1 MKTKLA
7 LVALL
12 ATLCTVS
19 QAASVDWKSAALDF
33 GGTALKN
40 NTDVKGWVV
49 YLASG
54 SFADSYKIDDS
65 FSAESV
71 GVVVASDTDGTNK
84 GSALA
89 GTALGWTNDS
99 YKSNGDTFG
108 LVLSYNDGEKTY
120 WNISSVVNSFSGL
133 VADDP
138 TVAPAD
144 WNAFTASGS
153 KNSTSSLSTS
163 SGWTAVPEPS
173 TAALALAGLALLL
186 KRRKA

>member
-40 NTDVKGWVV
+40 NTGVKGWVV

-84 GSALA
+84 GSSVA
-89 GTALGWTNDS
+89 GTAADWTNKT
-99 YKSNGDTFG
+99 YNTNGDTFG

-120 WNISSVVNSFSGL
+120 WNISSSVNAFSGL
-133 VADDP
+133 VAEDP
-138 TVAPAD
+138 TVPASD
-144 WNAFTASGS
+144 WTAFSASGS
-153 KNSTSSLSTS
+153 KNTSSSLSTS

-173 TAALALAGLALLL
+173 TAMLALAGLALLI
-186 KRRKA
+186 KRRRA